1 MQKAEWCE
9 SVLICQTYERKVP
22 RMKSATGFP
31 AIPVSHKQ
39 KCPVLRFE
47 NWLLFKGKHM
57 VNELSICARKFL
69 RNYDALQNGAKIN
82 GKE

>member
-1 MQKAEWCE
+1 
-9 SVLICQTYERKVP
+9 
-22 RMKSATGFP
+22 
-31 AIPVSHKQ
+31 
-39 KCPVLRFE
+39 
-47 NWLLFKGKHM
+47 M